1 MHDLL
6 GLSGGAPPKFVRQYV
21 AVGEIVRKAARMYAD
36 DVKNQK
42 FPSERESY

>member
-6 GLSGGAPPKFVRQYV
+6 GLSLDAPPKFVRQYL
-21 AVGEIVRKAARMYAD
+21 ALGEIVGKAARMYAD